1 MAEPFLLT
9 MMLHQLKVLAFV
21 INEDPNTTI
30 KPKFHF
36 KRGACL
42 WQWPH
47 RPKLPHRQQAMACPQ
62 ANSLCPF
69 CIISKLYVL
78 QDLAAPHTKPAQ
90 QYGSMHISHNGFP
103 SPYWFMLPSRLQLLT
118 KDWNVAHGHGLC
130 HMDMLSHPL
139 PWFRSM
145 SRTSVVDL
153 SFIHYSAYTTVE
165 WDCHHIK
172 GRPIFVLE
180 PKLEILCIKFSKWYT
195 CFQDA
200 GDNKGFSSWHSTVVL
215 VTIHNLASSSITPY
229 NSWFHLFSM
238 ACCSRLHKIILIILV
253 S

>member
-103 SPYWFMLPSRLQLLT
+103 SPYWFMLPSRLAT
-118 KDWNVAHGHGLC
+118 AHLRLKCGPWSWIMPHGYVITSLALIPEHVKNKC
-130 HMDMLSHPL
+130 CGLVFHPL
-139 PWFRSM
+139 LRLHDCWMRLPSCQGTPHFCSWTEVANIVYQVFK
-145 SRTSVVDL
+145 VVYL
-153 SFIHYSAYTTVE
+153 LAF
-165 WDCHHIK
+165 K
-172 GRPIFVLE
+172 M
-180 PKLEILCIKFSKWYT
+180 
-195 CFQDA
+195 
-200 GDNKGFSSWHSTVVL
+200 L
-215 VTIHNLASSSITPY
+215 VTTRASPVDTPQ
-229 NSWFHLFSM
+229 
-238 ACCSRLHKIILIILV
+238 
-253 S
+253 